1 MPKNKFQDVV
11 FTIIMASVMVYGM
24 VAYNI
29 VLNTGSLENWVFGAV
44 FHEWPIMVLIAIALE
59 LVFVGRLAMKVAF
72 RLVNPR
78 EAGQTQIML
87 AISAASVWIMCPC
100 MSFFATLLF
109 KDSHNA
115 QFFAIWIQTTVM
127 NFPMALCSVFLCRPD
142 YAPHLRRAVPREK
155 RRSGSADRARLNRSI
170 KGTLSGAFS
179 RLQRLIL

>member
-11 FTIIMASVMVYGM
+11 FTIIMVYGM

-115 QFFAIWIQTTVM
+115 NFVAIWVQTTMLNYPAAFLWQLVAAG
-127 NFPMALCSVFLCRPD
+127 PLVRTVFG
-142 YAPHLRRAVPREK
+142 AGLRC
-155 RRSGSADRARLNRSI
+155 I
-170 KGTLSGAFS
+170 KKK
-179 RLQRLIL
+179 